1 MELLDPGMMLYGR
14 VFFNVI
20 LENNNVGIWNFM
32 LWKLCCEQGSNIL
45 YISFVEKRRGSNERD
60 RGDDERNGVLHGCR
74 AAIYHRGSK
83 KESYYSLST
92 RGRDGNPKGI
102 E

>member
-14 VFFNVI
+14 VFFYVI
-20 LENNNVGIWNFM
+20 LKNNDVGIGN
-32 LWKLCCEQGSNIL
+32 LVLCKLRCEQGSNIL
-45 YISFVEKRRGSNERD
+45 YISFVEKRRGSNERN

-74 AAIYHRGSK
+74 AAIYHGGS
-83 KESYYSLST
+83 EGRAIAAFQQ
-92 RGRDGNPKGI
+92 RGRGGNPKGR